1 MDDSIPEISLD
12 RYWRWVALPLFFFV
26 MSFGIFVLF
35 RVGGAQMAGTAT
47 VLSTIASLKERPTF
61 FRERKIHAKLVAA
74 EVSGP
79 TPSAPPAAAKAP

>member
-1 MDDSIPEISLD
+1 MDDAVPEISLD
-12 RYWRWVALPLFFFV
+12 RYWRWVGLPLFVVV

-35 RVGGAQMAGTAT
+35 QVGGAQMAGTAT

-79 TPSAPPAAAKAP
+79 VPAVAAVAKAP